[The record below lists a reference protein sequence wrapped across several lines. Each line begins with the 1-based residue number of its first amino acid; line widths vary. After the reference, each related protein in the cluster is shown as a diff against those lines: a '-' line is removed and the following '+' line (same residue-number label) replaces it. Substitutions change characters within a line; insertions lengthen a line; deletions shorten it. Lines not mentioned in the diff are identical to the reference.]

1 MFPWVWLKFLLCL
14 VIILFA
20 GTKLARYGDIIAEK
34 TGLGRIWIG
43 LVLLALITSMPEL
56 TTGISCVALVK
67 IPDLAMGTLLG
78 SCLFNLLI
86 LALLDVIHRRTPILT
101 RASMSHIMSAV
112 AGVLLIALAAGS
124 IFAGEGFSG
133 LALGWVGL
141 PSILIIILYLAGVRE
156 MFRFERK
163 RQLASPSDE
172 PLRYGDVSMRV
183 VWLKFAFAAAAVIG
197 AGIWLAY
204 IGDEID
210 QVTGLGASFVGSL
223 FLAFTTS
230 VPELALTIA
239 AVRLGAID
247 MALADIL
254 GANMINIAKIF
265 ILDLFYTEGSLI
277 SSVSKSHL
285 TTAIV
290 AIVMTL
296 FVIVGLLFRQRRKT
310 FVIISW
316 YAVALIVLY
325 AFGAYALFTPGI
337 GIG

>member
-1 MFPWVWLKFLLCL
+1 MDFLVWIKFVLCL
-14 VIILFA
+14 VIILYA

-34 TGLGRIWIG
+34 TGLGRIWVG
-43 LVLLALITSMPEL
+43 LVLLAFITSMPEL

-86 LALLDVIHRRTPILT
+86 LALLDVIHRRTPILSN
-101 RASMSHIMSAV
+101 ASLSHIASA
-112 AGVLLIALAAGS
+112 GMGILLIALTAVS

-133 LALGWVGL
+133 LALGWVGVA
-141 PSILIIILYLAGVRE
+141 SMLIFILYFLG
-156 MFRFERK
+156 MWGLSRFERN
-163 RQLASPSDE
+163 RRLSSSPASSLQYAE
-172 PLRYGDVSMRV
+172 VSMRI

-204 IGDEID
+204 IGKEID
-210 QVTGLGASFVGSL
+210 QVTGLGASFVGTL

-247 MALADIL
+247 MAVADIL

-265 ILDLFYTEGSLI
+265 ILDLFYTQGSLI
-277 SSVSKSHL
+277 ASVSSIHL
-285 TTAIV
+285 TTAVV
-290 AIVMTL
+290 AIAMSLV
-296 FVIVGLLFRQRRKT
+296 VLLALRFRQKRKT

-316 YAVALIVLY
+316 YGVLLVALYVL
-325 AFGAYALFTPGI
+325 GAYALFTSGI

>member
-1 MFPWVWLKFLLCL
+1 LCL

-34 TGLGRIWIG
+34 TGMGRIWIG

-101 RASMSHIMSAV
+101 KASVSHIMSAG
-112 AGVLLIALAAGS
+112 AGILLIALAAGS

-133 LALGWVGL
+133 LALGWVGV
-141 PSILIIILYLAGVRE
+141 PSILLIILYLAAVRQ

-163 RQLASPSDE
+163 RQSASPSNE
-172 PLRYGDVSMRV
+172 PLQYGDVSMRI
-183 VWLKFAFAAAAVIG
+183 VWLKFAFASAAVIG

-204 IGDEID
+204 IGDEIA

-230 VPELALTIA
+230 MPELALTVA
-239 AVRLGAID
+239 AVRMGAID
-247 MALADIL
+247 MAVADIL

-265 ILDLFYTEGSLI
+265 ILDLFYTQGSLI
-277 SSVSKSHL
+277 SSVSNSHL
-285 TTAIV
+285 ITAIV

-296 FVIVGLLFRQRRKT
+296 IVIVALRFRQRRKT
-310 FVIISW
+310 FVVISW
-316 YAVALIVLY
+316 YAVALIMLY
-325 AFGAYALFTPGI
+325 IVGAYLLFTSGI
-337 GIG
+337 TIG